1 METPKTEISYGYI
14 CDRMPDPQSHF
25 STYELA
31 VKWAK
36 ETSLAFNEPMYII
49 KRTTTYEICSVI
61 GKKKARINKYDR

>member
-1 METPKTEISYGYI
+1 MQTPKTEISYDII
-14 CDRMPDPQSHF
+14 CDKMPEPQTHF

-36 ETSLAFNEPMYII
+36 KGLTFDTPMYIV

-61 GKKKARINKYDR
+61 GKKKNED